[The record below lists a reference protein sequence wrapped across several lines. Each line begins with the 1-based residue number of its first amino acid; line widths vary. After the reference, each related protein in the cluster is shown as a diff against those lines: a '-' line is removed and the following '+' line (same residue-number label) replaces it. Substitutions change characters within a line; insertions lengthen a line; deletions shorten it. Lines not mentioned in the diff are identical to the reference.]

1 MGLVGLSEDAKS
13 VLLKIIGELQ
23 KAPLGRN
30 QLIMVVDD
38 HDYGLLVELRT
49 RELIDFVLED
59 TIPSEPL
66 PEENE
71 SFFKPKLYKV
81 AILYRKYNDAICI
94 DTKDK
99 REIDYYLTGDWRE
112 KWNI

>member
-1 MGLVGLSEDAKS
+1 MGLIGLSEDAKS
-13 VLLKIIGELQ
+13 VLLKILGELH
-23 KAPLGRN
+23 KAPIGRN
-30 QLIMVVDD
+30 QLVMVVDE
-38 HDYGLLVELRT
+38 HGYELLVKLRT

-71 SFFKPKLYKV
+71 PFLKPKLYKV
-81 AILYRKYNDAICI
+81 AILYRKYNDVICI
-94 DTKDK
+94 DTRDK

-112 KWNI
+112 RWG